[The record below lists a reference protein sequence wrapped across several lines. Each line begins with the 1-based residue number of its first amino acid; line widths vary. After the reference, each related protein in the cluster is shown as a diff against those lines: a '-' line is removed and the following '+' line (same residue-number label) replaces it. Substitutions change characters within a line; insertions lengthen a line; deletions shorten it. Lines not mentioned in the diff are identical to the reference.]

1 MQTPGSNVTPLSS
14 MMDSPAKRMSAAY
27 DRIISGEQGAS
38 SGSTVRALGNLVVS
52 FERVESEIKGIR
64 RDIRRDVQERR
75 KYYNQDKKFLKKEK
89 EQLEGLGSSIRNF
102 RRILGVAAFAAS
114 ANNLA
119 EGDFGNAA
127 ANLVGGAGLL
137 FPEIQNAVVQI
148 LAYLGIGR
156 LLGGGGRSGGGFR
169 MGGGPRVTQG
179 IGTKIP
185 GGGNKWLK
193 IGFGLLSLLAAGRLF
208 GGQAAGADESR
219 QRLLAKQPD
228 VINEAD
234 TGRFSSQLDRFD
246 AILSSLEGGRNK
258 TSNASFTPVQS
269 GPLLNVDPP
278 GTQDESQLR
287 GWQKPDS
294 TGWYGKP
301 ISERGRKMGGAERF
315 FAGLFDATTF
325 DIFDTDGQ
333 GRIWGWGRNNKKN
346 DTDDSD
352 LLSSIES
359 NNYNSNIM
367 AGMMSDTDVDE
378 DLVQIHDQ
386 LHQIDEN
393 LTGGKGSIVSL
404 GERLEK
410 RANSITVDDVVS
422 SGTQKMM
429 KRMAHTLGFEG
440 EGHGGL
446 RSIAEQFSMDNDQPG
461 ENAFSNINTVFGDMM
476 GMIGKKSESPLL
488 GEKGQDTIS
497 ELFSS
502 VKSQLGGNKDS
513 TISQKSIETRNLG
526 SFEFD
531 LGGKIISLD
540 NLTED
545 DFEFNQGGAPVTN
558 VQNHA
563 AGSVEPAVLTE
574 FMHSFDK
581 FASRLLL
588 KAPKLMVSD

>member
-1 MQTPGSNVTPLSS
+1 MAIDRTGISS
-14 MMDSPAKRMSAAY
+14 LQSGAGEITYSGNQGPKSPAEEMK
-27 DRIISGEQGAS
+27 
-38 SGSTVRALGNLVVS
+38 
-52 FERVESEIKGIR
+52 
-64 RDIRRDVQERR
+64 
-75 KYYNQDKKFLKKEK
+75 
-89 EQLEGLGSSIRNF
+89 
-102 RRILGVAAFAAS
+102 
-114 ANNLA
+114 
-119 EGDFGNAA
+119 
-127 ANLVGGAGLL
+127 
-137 FPEIQNAVVQI
+137 
-148 LAYLGIGR
+148 
-156 LLGGGGRSGGGFR
+156 
-169 MGGGPRVTQG
+169 
-179 IGTKIP
+179 
-185 GGGNKWLK
+185 
-193 IGFGLLSLLAAGRLF
+193 
-208 GGQAAGADESR
+208 
-219 QRLLAKQPD
+219 
-228 VINEAD
+228 
-234 TGRFSSQLDRFD
+234 
-246 AILSSLEGGRNK
+246 
-258 TSNASFTPVQS
+258 
-269 GPLLNVDPP
+269 
-278 GTQDESQLR
+278 
-287 GWQKPDS
+287 
-294 TGWYGKP
+294 
-301 ISERGRKMGGAERF
+301 
-315 FAGLFDATTF
+315 
-325 DIFDTDGQ
+325 
-333 GRIWGWGRNNKKN
+333 
-346 DTDDSD
+346 
-352 LLSSIES
+352 
-359 NNYNSNIM
+359 M
-367 AGMMSDTDVDE
+367 AGMMSDTDDQ

-386 LHQIDEN
+386 LHQNEN

-410 RANSITVDDVVS
+410 RANALTVDDLVP
-422 SGTQKMM
+422 SGMQKMM
-429 KRMAHTLGFEG
+429 KGMAHNLGFEG

-545 DFEFNQGGAPVTN
+545 DFEFNPGGAPVTN

>member
-1 MQTPGSNVTPLSS
+1 

-64 RDIRRDVQERR
+64 RDIRRDVRERR
-75 KYYNQDKKFLKKEK
+75 KYYIEDKKLLKKEK
-89 EQLEGLGSSIRNF
+89 EQLEGLGSSFRNF

-148 LAYLGIGR
+148 LAGLGIGR

-208 GGQAAGADESR
+208 GGQPAGADESR
-219 QRLLAKQPD
+219 QRLLANQPD

-258 TSNASFTPVQS
+258 TSNASFTPASFQS

-278 GTQDESQLR
+278 VTQEDESQLR
-287 GWQKPDS
+287 GWQKPGS
-294 TGWYGKP
+294 TGWYQKP

-315 FAGLFDATTF
+315 FAGLFDATTL

-333 GRIWGWGRNNKKN
+333 GRIWGLGRNKKN

-359 NNYNSNIM
+359 NNIM
-367 AGMMSDTDVDE
+367 AGMMSDTDVDG

-386 LHQIDEN
+386 LHQNEN

-429 KRMAHTLGFEG
+429 KSMAHTLGFEG

-446 RSIAEQFSMDNDQPG
+446 RSIAEQFSMDSDQPG

-526 SFEFD
+526 SFD
-531 LGGKIISLD
+531 VGGKIISLD
-540 NLTED
+540 NLTAD
-545 DFEFNQGGAPVTN
+545 DFESNQEGGAPVTN